1 MKLYRIILFLL
12 ITGTLSVFG
21 QSDFLKG
28 ELIDASTIEPVAFA
42 TIAVKGRAVGVI
54 SNADGSFQVPQKF
67 NVYGD
72 TLQIS
77 SMGYEKREILIST
90 LSIDVPRRIY
100 LQPRLFNLDEA
111 IVRAKKKRTL
121 SARKIVR
128 RAIENIPKNYPFQPF
143 STVGYYRDYQLR
155 ENRYINLNEA
165 MLEVFDSGFGK
176 LDSTTTKVQIY
187 QYKRND
193 DFERD
198 TLADDPYDYKS
209 LRKTIDNAYLF
220 NYGGNEFT
228 ILRVHD
234 AIRNYNVNA
243 YSFVNRFDLDLLKNH
258 DFSKGNSTHLGGE
271 ALYTI
276 KFRKTYPNYSAFG
289 TLYISY
295 GDYAIHKM
303 EYAVYDN
310 RKRYPHKI
318 VNKHKSSGQLL
329 FEVVTEY
336 QRQGGRMYP
345 NYISFHN
352 SFILWEPPVFRA
364 KFIAADL
371 SRRCFV
377 VEFTNEP
384 DNDEAVDYSNYTIV
398 YKGQR
403 ISLKSSLKFNN
414 KVFLFPKMKLKKEI
428 EMFKEISRAKKD
440 DKILKNLFEIKIKK
454 MKDVEGNVLNKWTK
468 GNYDQLREFFVQR
481 VKPSTSI
488 PDDNLFM
495 DNGKPIFKN
504 QPLVRPDN
512 FDDYWMNTPL
522 QKLYNQKPDEQ

>member
-1 MKLYRIILFLL
+1 VKLYRIILFLW
-12 ITGTLSVFG
+12 ITGTLTVFG
-21 QSDFLKG
+21 QSDLLKG
-28 ELIDASTIEPVAFA
+28 KLIDASTIEPIAFA
-42 TIAVKGRAVGVI
+42 TIAVKGKAVGVI
-54 SNADGSFQVPQKF
+54 SNADGSFQVPQRF
-67 NVYGD
+67 SAYGD

-100 LQPRLFNLDEA
+100 LQPGLFELDEA
-111 IVRAKKKRTL
+111 IVKAKRKRPL

-128 RAIENIPKNYPFQPF
+128 RAIENIPKNYPFHPF

-155 ENRYINLNEA
+155 ENSYINLNEA
-165 MLEVFDSGFGK
+165 ILEVFDSGFGK

-187 QYKRND
+187 QYKQND

-198 TLADDPYDYKS
+198 TLADDLYDYKS
-209 LRKTIDNAYLF
+209 LRKIIDNAYLF

-234 AIRNYNVNA
+234 AIRNYNVGA

-258 DFSKGNSTHLGGE
+258 NFSKGNNTHLGGE

-276 KFRKTYPNYSAFG
+276 KFRKTYPDYSAFG
-289 TLYISY
+289 TLYISH

-303 EYAVYDN
+303 EYTVYDN
-310 RKRYPHKI
+310 QKRYPHKI

-352 SFILWEPPVFRA
+352 SFISQEPPIFRVE
-364 KFIAADL
+364 FITADL

-384 DNDEAVDYSNYTIV
+384 DDDEAIDYSNYTIV
-398 YKGQR
+398 HKGQKIR
-403 ISLKSSLKFNN
+403 LKYSLKFNN

-428 EMFKEISRAKKD
+428 EMFKEIIRAKTVSRS
-440 DKILKNLFEIKIKK
+440 LFEIKIKK

-468 GNYDQLREFFVQR
+468 RNYDQLREFFVQR
-481 VKPSTSI
+481 VKPNTSI

-495 DNGKPIFKN
+495 DKGKPIFKN
-504 QPLVRPDN
+504 QPMVRPDN

-522 QKLYNQKPDEQ
+522 QKLYNKKPAEQ